1 MLGCRSLESSLT
13 GGSLSKFCVFRAD
26 KKLSMASVPE
36 MESDWLKTQ
45 NYSSQ
50 IARGRLNFDIV
61 SLFLRLLSISLMRS
75 FTLFVC
81 FVCKSDE
88 RCMLLRV

>member
-1 MLGCRSLESSLT
+1 M
-13 GGSLSKFCVFRAD
+13 
-26 KKLSMASVPE
+26 PE
-36 MESDWLKTQ
+36 MESDLLKTQ

-81 FVCKSDE
+81 FV
-88 RCMLLRV
+88 

>member
-1 MLGCRSLESSLT
+1 M
-13 GGSLSKFCVFRAD
+13 
-26 KKLSMASVPE
+26 PE
-36 MESDWLKTQ
+36 METDLLKTQ

-81 FVCKSDE
+81 FVWEMHALESVKKCHEIVQHDSQRE
-88 RCMLLRV
+88 I